1 MDTVVMGEAPMRA
14 AGPSED
20 LGEIRPDLKIIAD
33 MVSPGSRVLDI
44 GCERGELLAHL
55 VRNKDVDG
63 RGIELS
69 MDGVSAGVSNGLSII
84 QGDADTDLEF
94 YPDGSFH
101 YAILSRTLQAV
112 RDPRGVLE
120 HLVRIG
126 DRAIVSFPNF
136 GYWRVRLKLLV
147 SGHMPVTD
155 MLSEPWYA
163 TPNIHLCTIADF
175 VALCRKLNITIE
187 RSIVLRRSGRD
198 IPSRIEGSKANL
210 FGEQAV
216 FLLRRSD

>member
-1 MDTVVMGEAPMRA
+1 MEAVVMGETPAHIPLTGDGA
-14 AGPSED
+14 
-20 LGEIRPDLKIIAD
+20 GEIRPDLRIIAD
-33 MVSPGSRVLDI
+33 MVAPGSRVLDI
-44 GCERGELLAHL
+44 GCERGELLAYL
-55 VRNKDVDG
+55 VRHKNVDG

-69 MDGVSAGVSNGLSII
+69 MEGVSAGVSNGLSII

-94 YPDGSFH
+94 YPDDSFH

-112 RDPRGVLE
+112 RDPLGVLR

-136 GYWRVRLKLLV
+136 GYWRVRLKLLTT
-147 SGHMPVTD
+147 GRMPVTE

-175 VALCRKLNITIE
+175 VALCRKLDIGIE
-187 RSIVLRRSGRD
+187 RSIVLRRGGRD
-198 IPSRIEGSKANL
+198 MRSGEGGRGNL

-216 FLLRRSD
+216 FLLRRGA